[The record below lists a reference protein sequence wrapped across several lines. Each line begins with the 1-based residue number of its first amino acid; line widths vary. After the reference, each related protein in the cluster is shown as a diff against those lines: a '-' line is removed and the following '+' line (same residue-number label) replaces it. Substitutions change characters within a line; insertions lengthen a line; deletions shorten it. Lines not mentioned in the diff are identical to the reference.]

1 MSSFWADILMHSAF
15 FLGFLP
21 MFYFTYV
28 CPVQSNSLANDFFGL
43 LKDELTPVQKTA
55 NPNVKREV
63 DEAVEKSANLL
74 EESGIMNSLNSGNPG
89 VFRNTMI
96 VLGVV
101 LPVLIVTSI
110 ILQIMSGGSLWDLFI
125 GNVIV
130 LIFIAISEFAIV
142 GIFIAN
148 FVEIDKDFAKSILI
162 KQTLSP
168 ENSALNACTFTRQ
181 FAFQSF
187 GSLANFFLKPIVQ
200 YNEPEFLT

>member
-15 FLGFLP
+15 FIGFLP

-43 LKDELTPVQKTA
+43 LKDTLAPAQKIA
-55 NPNVKREV
+55 NPNVKREI

-74 EESGIMNSLNSGNPG
+74 EESGALDSLNSGNPG

-96 VLGVV
+96 VLGVA
-101 LPVLIVTSI
+101 LPVLIGTSI
-110 ILQIMSGGSLWDLFI
+110 MLQTMADGSLWDLFI

-130 LIFIAISEFAIV
+130 LAFIAISEFAIV

-148 FVEIDKDFAKSILI
+148 FVEIDRDFAKSILI
-162 KQTLSP
+162 KQTLS
-168 ENSALNACTFTRQ
+168 NADTAFNDCRFTHE
-181 FAFQSF
+181 FAFQAF
-187 GSLANFFLKPIVQ
+187 GPLAKFFLKPVPH
-200 YNEPEFLT
+200 YTNPEFLN